1 MIVLVNVLVWLH
13 IVGFA
18 LGMAGGMGM
27 GQVGPRLA
35 AAAPGE
41 RAVWE
46 GLAKGF
52 SGVSGLGLALLLITG
67 PLVLYLKWESGA
79 GLGPAFWIKMA
90 LVVAVVVAFG
100 LGKTGM
106 ARMRRGDAG
115 GIRLMRL
122 AGPITGLSALAAS
135 LAAVFAFG

>member
-1 MIVLVNVLVWLH
+1 MTVIVNVLIWLH

-35 AAAPGE
+35 AAAPDQ
-41 RAVWE
+41 RPVWE

-52 SGVSGLGLALLLITG
+52 SGVSGVGLALLLVTG
-67 PLVLYLKWESGA
+67 PLVLWLKWDGGA
-79 GLGPAFWIKMA
+79 GLGPAFMVKMG
-90 LVVAVVVAFG
+90 LVVAVAVAFG
-100 LGKTGM
+100 LGKSGM
-106 ARMRRGDAG
+106 ARLRRGDAG
-115 GIRLMRL
+115 GARLMRL
-122 AGPITGLSALAAS
+122 AGPVTGLSALAAA